1 VTVRSWTRCRNR
13 PRFERHGLALDVP
26 GSRSPHSPRIVTKG
40 GGNAYRCC
48 TAGRLCDRI
57 LDQLRF
63 RRHHHSARSNRRR
76 KPLDRRPYPAARSE
90 GHCEDQPE
98 QQHRA
103 EYPAR
108 RSIQLAGQGVS
119 YHVHFGG
126 GGRRP
131 DRQGFGVGLRAART
145 GRSSRVARTGRSS
158 RTTGTGGSRG
168 TARTG
173 GTARASGASGPCRR
187 AGTGG
192 ASRAGRPGRRARP
205 GGTVGCDG
213 RLGSCG
219 ARTGRTNGVTGPRG

>member
-26 GSRSPHSPRIVTKG
+26 GNRSPHSPRIATKG

-103 EYPAR
+103 EYSAQ

-119 YHVHFGG
+119 HHVHFGSG
-126 GGRRP
+126 RRRP

-145 GRSSRVARTGRSS
+145 GRSSW
-158 RTTGTGGSRG
+158 TTGPGGSRG
-168 TARTG
+168 TAGTGGIARTG
-173 GTARASGASGPCRR
+173 RDARTSRASGPCRR
-187 AGTGG
+187 ARTGG
-192 ASRAGRPGRRARP
+192 ASRAGGPGRSARP

-213 RLGSCG
+213 RPGSCG
-219 ARTGRTNGVTGPRG
+219 AARTGRINGVTGPRG